1 MQMLSKL
8 VAIKL
13 SHFHPAV
20 AGVRGLAGA
29 PFQRTRAA
37 DPAIHSE
44 DPTVFPF
51 PIFDVIMLM
60 HEDGTLLIIWF
71 NG

>member
-13 SHFHPAV
+13 SHFHTAV
-20 AGVRGLAGA
+20 AGVRQLAGA

-37 DPAIHSE
+37 DPAVHSE
-44 DPTVFPF
+44 DPTVFHF
-51 PIFDVIMLM
+51 PIFDVIMLI
-60 HEDGTLLIIWF
+60 HEDGTLIIIRLD
-71 NG
+71 G